1 MGFLRK
7 VGRKIGK
14 GIRKL
19 GRGIKNAFGKLGPI
33 GTLALYYMMP
43 TIAHKFTNGLT
54 SLSQMGNAPNANFLM
69 KTAGKL
75 ADATHYAADG
85 IGSVHNGITKAMT
98 TGLDAITGPL
108 EVGSK
113 LSNFINDK
121 RLDYGVDANNQWTT
135 NIQALADKETDK
147 ELKLKWT
154 NMLPKTSPDST
165 REVADI
171 AAKTA
176 AEKEQPSLLRD
187 IGKATLQQT
196 ALSTVGAIVDKEFA
210 EDDIGAKGTVFG
222 LREEEGTGASRTPLT
237 QPMQAMVN
245 NAGSS
250 INTWQ
255 QYFNSN
261 LYGTGDPTWQAWHR
275 LGKLAPTLSS

>member
-237 QPMQAMVN
+237 QPMQAMVS